1 MSVADEVIVEIRRV
15 PKYYVYLY
23 NQYLCITTNIVSANP
38 VHGVVYLIQHCGNL
52 LVTGG
57 FLRVLRFPSPIKL
70 IDTYINE
77 ISPRHEQDSHSQC

>member
-1 MSVADEVIVEIRRV
+1 MDIQLRV
-15 PKYYVYLY
+15 PV
-23 NQYLCITTNIVSANP
+23 QSVPITTNIVSANP

-57 FLRVLRFPSPIKL
+57 FLRVLWFPSPIKL

-77 ISPRHEQDSHSQC
+77 ILLKVTLNTILARIKFVF